1 MFGPTEMHL
10 RLAVTVRRELYNRVS
25 RKINYSTVTVLFNN
39 RLEVDVLT
47 KIVKM
52 LKKKKN
58 TINRTYSPRDRFS
71 LAMIYRCVQILIQ
84 FPSIS
89 YFPDFPSTT
98 AAYIRG
104 A

>member
-52 LKKKKN
+52 LKKKK
-58 TINRTYSPRDRFS
+58 TR
-71 LAMIYRCVQILIQ
+71 
-84 FPSIS
+84 
-89 YFPDFPSTT
+89 
-98 AAYIRG
+98 
-104 A
+104 